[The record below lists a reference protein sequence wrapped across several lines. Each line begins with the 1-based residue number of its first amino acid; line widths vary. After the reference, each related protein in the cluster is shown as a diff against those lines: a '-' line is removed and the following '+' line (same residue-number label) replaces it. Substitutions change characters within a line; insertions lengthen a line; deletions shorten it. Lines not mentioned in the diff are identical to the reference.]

1 MNEACTPAILGGG
14 AFGVSL
20 ASVIAQN
27 GHRVN
32 LWARN
37 DDVCRHINTYHHHP
51 SKLTNIILPHA
62 VFATSDVQRVLK
74 ESTLVVIALPMH
86 ALASVLS
93 KVKSYIRN
101 DALVVCT
108 TKGID
113 EDSLALPCHLIEANL
128 SENLSLRACYVSG
141 PSFAIEVA
149 LGLPTALVVAG
160 RDGES
165 TKLCQKQLSGKKLRL
180 YRSSDVV
187 GVCVAGALKNV
198 IAIAAGVCA
207 GLNLGKN
214 AQASLITRGLFEVTR
229 LARAMGGRA
238 KTLSGLSGVGDF
250 ILSCTDGMSRNYRLG
265 LLLAQG
271 LSLKDALLAIQGV
284 AEGANTAKAIPRL
297 TKLYSIEMPIAEM
310 VYKVLYQGLLP
321 QQALELLL
329 SRTPERED
337 S

>member
-1 MNEACTPAILGGG
+1 MNGACTPAILGGG

-20 ASVIAQN
+20 ASVLAHHGN
-27 GHRVN
+27 RVN

-37 DDVCRHINTYHHHP
+37 DAVCQHINTYHHHP
-51 SKLTNIILPHA
+51 SKLTTISLPSS
-62 VFATSDVQRVLK
+62 VLATSDLREALR
-74 ESTLVVIALPMH
+74 ESTMVVIALPMH
-86 ALASVLS
+86 ALALVLNQ
-93 KVKSYIRN
+93 VKSYIRD
-101 DALVVCT
+101 DALIVCT

-113 EDSLALPCHLIEANL
+113 EDSLALPCHLIEASFNKNL
-128 SENLSLRACYVSG
+128 SHRACYVSG
-141 PSFAIEVA
+141 PSFAVEVA
-149 LGLPTALVVAG
+149 MGLPTALVVAG
-160 RDGES
+160 RDRES
-165 TKLCQKQLSGKKLRL
+165 TQRCQRQFSGKKLRL

-198 IAIAAGVCA
+198 VAIAAGVCA

-229 LARAMGGRA
+229 LARAMGGKA

-271 LSLKDALLAIQGV
+271 LTLKDALLAIQGV
-284 AEGANTAKAIPRL
+284 AEGANTTKAIPRL
-297 TKLYSIEMPIAEM
+297 TKLYGIEMPIAEV
-310 VYKVLYQGLLP
+310 VYQILYQGLLP
-321 QQALELLL
+321 HQALELLL